1 MGAAGILSALQ
12 FDRKSVFEVKIVV
25 YFNANFA
32 QSNWESLKDV
42 LMEIDALRIV
52 DGNKNTTAVTS
63 ASKSGGPIEYF

>member
-12 FDRKSVFEVKIVV
+12 FDRKSLFEVKIVV